1 MRFKGFTLIELL
13 VVIAII
19 AILAAILF
27 PVFARAREKARQTS
41 CLNNLKQL
49 GTALVMYAQDYDER
63 FCRSYYYHGPR
74 GPDTLTFWQ
83 ETLEPYIGNKQV
95 QVCPSHRWTY
105 VHTNPPFTSSYA
117 IVGMRKTRD
126 GVICEKIAE
135 GKLAAIEDPAGTI
148 ALCDSAY
155 AEIYGPWSSHPD
167 PLVFSEVGEMSRVAE
182 EHNEGANYAFADGH
196 AKWYRD
202 TKPGMWTS
210 TSID

>member
-1 MRFKGFTLIELL
+1 MKSGWQRR
-13 VVIAII
+13 VIDACPQQQRIFC
-19 AILAAILF
+19 LAGWRDSGLTRRRLE
-27 PVFARAREKARQTS
+27 RA
-41 CLNNLKQL
+41 
-49 GTALVMYAQDYDER
+49 TA
-63 FCRSYYYHGPR
+63 
-74 GPDTLTFWQ
+74 
-83 ETLEPYIGNKQV
+83 
-95 QVCPSHRWTY
+95 
-105 VHTNPPFTSSYA
+105 TNPPFTSSYA

-155 AEIYGPWSSHPD
+155 AEIYGPWSTHPD